1 MWNDDEVKGKG
12 KQIKGAVKS
21 KVGKVTGD
29 SDLEAEGE
37 AERAGGQVQEK
48 FGTVR
53 KKAGKAIEDVGEAI
67 AGKR

>member
-12 KQIKGAVKS
+12 KQIKGSVKS
-21 KVGKVTGD
+21 KVGKITGD
-29 SDLEAEGE
+29 ADLENEGE
-37 AERAGGQVQEK
+37 AEKTGGQIQEK

-53 KKAGKAIEDVGEAI
+53 KKAGQAIEDVGEAI

>member
-12 KQIKGAVKS
+12 KQIKGAIKS
-21 KVGKVTGD
+21 KVGKLTGD
-29 SDLEAEGE
+29 GDLENEGE
-37 AERAGGQVQEK
+37 AERAGGEVQEK
-48 FGTVR
+48 FGNVR

>member
-1 MWNDDEVKGKG
+1 MWNDDEAKGKG
-12 KQIKGAVKS
+12 KQIKGAIKS

-29 SDLEAEGE
+29 ADLENEGE
-37 AERAGGQVQEK
+37 AERAGGEVQEK
-48 FGTVR
+48 FGNVR

>member
-37 AERAGGQVQEK
+37 AANAAEK
-48 FGTVR
+48 V
-53 KKAGKAIEDVGEAI
+53 EDI
-67 AGKR
+67 HKMPP